1 MAETMRVPVKTEY
14 RLGEQTEQRLREI
27 GARCV
32 TETSDVEYYYDTS
45 SFQLASTQ
53 TWLYQHNGQWGL
65 MLGEERETNHTHSD
79 NNQKSETGLSE
90 GNKSVSATSS
100 PEERPE
106 TSAPKEMSKTSSDMS
121 LRYTELKDTSAIMSH
136 LSKCLQLPL
145 TLNEMQNMTMKS
157 FLNMAQ
163 IQMYDSWTRT
173 STVRYSLPGGFSLV
187 VERNYRIPT
196 ETPSAFLM
204 MNADGLSISSEL
216 EKMDRLRKNLGLNTK
231 ANSDERFQMTVEAIA

>member
-14 RLGEQTEQRLREI
+14 RLGEQTEQRLREM

-32 TETSDVEYYYDTS
+32 METSDVEYYYDTS

-53 TWLYQHNGQWGL
+53 TWLFQHNGQWGL
-65 MLGEERETNHTHSD
+65 MLAEEQETNHPQSD
-79 NNQKSETGLSE
+79 DNQMSKST
-90 GNKSVSATSS
+90 TSS
-100 PEERPE
+100 PEERSE
-106 TSAPKEMSKTSSDMS
+106 TSAPKEMSKTSSDTS
-121 LRYTELKDTSAIMSH
+121 LRYTELRDTSTIMSH

-163 IQMYDSWTRT
+163 IQMFDSWTRT
-173 STVRYSLPGGFSLV
+173 STMRYSLPGGFSLV

-204 MNADGLSISSEL
+204 MNAEVLSISSEL
-216 EKMDRLRKNLGLNTK
+216 EKMDRLRKSLSLYTK
-231 ANSDERFQMTVEAIA
+231 ANSDE